1 MAWKPIRDGGAAHDR
16 GHPPDSRAGRLMLAR
31 LASSSY
37 PRRRLLL
44 GGLSAIGLSLLAA
57 GCDRKLPGVPTPL
70 AAPAPRK
77 VEPAA
82 LEPAKAPASPGSPVG
97 AVFGRVVTLEGIT
110 VDRDTVKAG
119 DYLRI
124 WLHWHLVAPPQEDLR
139 SIGRLVTG
147 GGRVLAGEDDQIGG
161 RRRYLTRW
169 QVGERVVDEMRI
181 LVTPNAAPG
190 EYGLAMGV
198 LRPDNQTPVPVTTRP
213 STAPDWQED
222 AVLVGTVVVTAG

>member
-1 MAWKPIRDGGAAHDR
+1 MAREPKTGRGAAHGWGR
-16 GHPPDSRAGRLMLAR
+16 PPDSCAGRLMLAR

-37 PRRRLLL
+37 PRRRLL
-44 GGLSAIGLSLLAA
+44 GGLSAIGLSLRAA
-57 GCDRKLPGVPTPL
+57 GCAPKPPSVPTPL
-70 AAPAPRK
+70 VARAPRK
-77 VEPAA
+77 IEPAP

-124 WLHWHLVAPPQEDLR
+124 WLHWQLAAPPQEDLR

-169 QVGERVVDEMRI
+169 QVGERAVDEMRI
-181 LVTPNAAPG
+181 RVTPNAAPG
-190 EYGLAMGV
+190 EYGLAIGV
-198 LRPDNQTPVPVTTRP
+198 LRPDNQTSVPVTTHP
-213 STAPDWQED
+213 VAASDWQE
-222 AVLVGTVVVTAG
+222 